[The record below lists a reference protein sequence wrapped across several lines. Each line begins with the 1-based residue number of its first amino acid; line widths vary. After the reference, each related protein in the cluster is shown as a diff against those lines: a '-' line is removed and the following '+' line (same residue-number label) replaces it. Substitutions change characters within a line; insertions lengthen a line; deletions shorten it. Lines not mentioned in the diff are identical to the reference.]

1 MGNEITAFIPS
12 HIQDFLHSGMA
23 GELILVSS
31 SGIYLRIEEQ
41 IVLLCD
47 KDWGILP
54 IGIGID
60 DFDRMVRLLCPQQ
73 GQQVKIVENRMVFTS
88 GTIHLLPQKSSIKT
102 MDNAS
107 AQSQIILQAAEELA
121 ALRKERGISMLVQ
134 PLVLGGEMEDI
145 LLQNPYCARTYTY
158 LRKLMIA
165 LAQSDSSEIRNCT
178 EKLLGLGLG
187 LTPSADDVLLGM
199 VYVFRALPQKSPAGA
214 RLFQECIGQLCDR
227 CTNQISAAYLKAIIA
242 GAPFEQME
250 QVFQGMCGAQQL
262 DIKKLTQV
270 GSSSGTEMLLGM
282 LIAFHICGYD
292 VSQKEELP

>member
-31 SGIYLRIEEQ
+31 SGIYLRVEEQ

-47 KDWGILP
+47 KNWGILP
-54 IGIGID
+54 IGIGVD

-73 GQQVKIVENRMVFTS
+73 GQPVKIEENRMVFPS
-88 GTIHLLPQKSSIKT
+88 GTISLVPQESSIK
-102 MDNAS
+102 MIDNVS
-107 AQSQIILQAAEELA
+107 AQSQLILQAAEELA

-134 PLVLGGEMEDI
+134 PLVLGGEMDDV
-145 LLQNPYCARTYTY
+145 LQQNPYCTRAHTY
-158 LRKLMIA
+158 LRKLMTA
-165 LAQSDSSEIRNCT
+165 LGQNDSCEICSCT

-199 VYVFRALPQKSPAGA
+199 VYVFRTLPQKSPAGA
-214 RLFQECIGQLCDR
+214 RLFQEYIGQLCDR
-227 CTNQISAAYLKAIIA
+227 CTNQISAAYLKAIIV

-250 QVFQGMCGAQQL
+250 QVFLGMCGAQQL
-262 DIKKLTQV
+262 DIQKLTQV